1 MYRYI
6 GNKTKLAKDIV
17 DKIEELIGKNGS
29 VADIMSG
36 TGAISYELK
45 ERGYKVF
52 ASDIMGYSKFHLE
65 VNLNMNSYPS
75 FEKVSKELNID
86 TDDYKE
92 RYRACIS
99 YLNNL
104 EGIEGYFFK
113 EFSPD
118 GEPQNGSPS
127 RKYFSSDN
135 AKKIDAIRKTLE
147 YWEINNIIDEK
158 EISLLKH
165 SFILAANRVANIS
178 GTYGYFLSKLSKNAL
193 KPINLEFIHLNTN
206 DNVGHTIQQGYA
218 EEISKNLKVDLCYI
232 DPPYI
237 KRQYAANYHILE
249 TIARG
254 DEPIAEGKSGLRPW
268 RDQYSNF
275 CSKVK
280 IRDSFTK
287 IINNVETNIILIS
300 YSEDGL
306 LSIEELTEFLK
317 NFGEVKINTIEYTR
331 FKSNRSKLPSKIQ
344 EYLIELHK
352 YK

>member
-6 GNKTKLAKDIV
+6 GNKTKLASVIV
-17 DKIEELIGKNGS
+17 DKIEELIGKNGT

-45 ERGYKVF
+45 DRGYKVF
-52 ASDIMGYSKFHLE
+52 ASDVMGYSKYHLE

-75 FEKVSKELNID
+75 FEKVSKELNLN
-86 TDDYKE
+86 TDDYVE
-92 RYRACIS
+92 RYRKCIE

-104 EGIEGYFFK
+104 DGIEGYFFK

-118 GEPQNGSPS
+118 GNPENGTPS

-135 AKKIDAIRKTLE
+135 AKKIDAIRKKLE
-147 YWEINNIIDEK
+147 YWEQKGILDEK
-158 EISLLKH
+158 EIALLKH
-165 SFILAANRVANIS
+165 SFILAVNRVANIS

-193 KPINLEFIHLNTN
+193 KAIELEFVKLNKS
-206 DNVGHTIQQGYA
+206 DNVNHIINQGYA
-218 EEISKNLKVDLCYI
+218 EEISKNLNVDLCYI

-280 IRDSFTK
+280 IRDSFTR
-287 IINNVETNIILIS
+287 IINNVKTNIILIS

-317 NFGEVKINTIEYTR
+317 GFGEVKVNTIEYTR
-331 FKSNRSKLPSKIQ
+331 FKSNSSKLPSKIH
-344 EYLIELHK
+344 EYLIEL
-352 YK
+352 YKNS